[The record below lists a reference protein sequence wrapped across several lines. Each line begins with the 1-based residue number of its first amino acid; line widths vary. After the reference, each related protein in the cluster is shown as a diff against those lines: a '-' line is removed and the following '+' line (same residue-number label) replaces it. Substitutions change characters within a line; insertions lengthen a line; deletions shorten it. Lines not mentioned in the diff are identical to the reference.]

1 MRHVEVRHVEV
12 RHVEV
17 RHVEVSGSPTSD
29 PSQADPGDPPV
40 PLADRVAAAVE
51 GPASIPRGGRV
62 VAAVSGGGDSVAL
75 VHLLAEL
82 AGRSLVTLAGVAH
95 VNHRLR
101 GPASDGDERFCRDL
115 ARRLGVPCLV
125 ESAAVADLARS
136 RRVSVERA
144 GHEVRHAFFRRAAA
158 ELGAARVALGHTIDD
173 QAETVLLRLIRGA
186 GAAGLSGMR
195 PRTGLLVRPLLAV
208 SRAELRGYLAD
219 RGIPF
224 REDASNADP
233 RVPRNRV
240 RHELL
245 PQLRTYSPRIVEA
258 LARQADLAQADDAW
272 LSRLANETAADLVSY
287 GRGAVEVDAAGLSG
301 LPPALARRV
310 VRGALARVA
319 PGRREIGFGPVE
331 RVRRVAAGGPPRAD
345 LPGCRVER
353 AGGRVRLVPREGRG
367 GAAPPSGFAYRL
379 EVPGEVAVPEANVVI
394 GAEVVEA
401 GAAGVPRL
409 GPGGVGAAAG
419 RTALVAASAAAPLA
433 VRSWRFGDRY
443 RPLGLGGRSRKL
455 QDLFVDRKVP
465 RAERARVPLVVDAA
479 GRVVW
484 VVGFG
489 IGHGFRVGGG
499 DESVLFLK
507 VRPLGETL

>member
-1 MRHVEVRHVEV
+1 M
-12 RHVEV
+12 
-17 RHVEVSGSPTSD
+17 S
-29 PSQADPGDPPV
+29 
-40 PLADRVAAAVE
+40 LADRVAASVE
-51 GPASIPRGGRV
+51 RQALIPRGGRV

-75 VHLLAEL
+75 LHLLAEL
-82 AGRSLVTLAGVAH
+82 AGRSLLTLAGVAH

-101 GPASDGDERFCRDL
+101 GPASDEDERFCRDL
-115 ARRLGVPCLV
+115 ARRFGVPCLV
-125 ESAAVADLARS
+125 ESAAVADVARS

-144 GHEVRHAFFRRAAA
+144 GHHVRHAFFARAAA
-158 ELGAARVALGHTIDD
+158 ELGAGQVALGHTIDD

-195 PRTGLLVRPLLAV
+195 PRAGVLVRPLLEV
-208 SRAELRGYLAD
+208 GRVELRRYLAD
-219 RGIPF
+219 GGIPF
-224 REDASNADP
+224 REDASNADL

-258 LARQADLAQADDAW
+258 LARQADIARADEAW
-272 LSRLANETAADLVSY
+272 LSRRANEAAAELVSQE
-287 GRGAVEVDAAGLSG
+287 RGLVELDAAGLAA

-310 VRGALARVA
+310 ARDALARVE
-319 PGRREIGFGPVE
+319 PRRREIGFDAIE
-331 RVRRVAAGGPPRAD
+331 RVRRTAAGGPARTD

-353 AGGRVRLVPREGRG
+353 AAGRVRLVPRHGRTG
-367 GAAPPSGFAYRL
+367 PAPRPGFAYRL
-379 EVPGEVAVPEANVVI
+379 AIPGEIAVPEAGVRVR
-394 GAEVVEA
+394 AEVVDAAA
-401 GAAGVPRL
+401 GAVAD
-409 GPGGVGAAAG
+409 GGG
-419 RTALVAASAAAPLA
+419 RTALVALPAAPLV

-465 RAERARVPLVVDAA
+465 RDERTRIPLVFDAD

-489 IGHGFRVGGG
+489 IGHDFRAGEG

-507 VRPLGETL
+507 VSGLGEIL

>member
-1 MRHVEVRHVEV
+1 MGHVEVLGSQHLTV
-12 RHVEV
+12 R
-17 RHVEVSGSPTSD
+17 RPAPRG
-29 PSQADPGDPPV
+29 PPV

-75 VHLLAEL
+75 AHLLAEL

-95 VNHRLR
+95 VNHGLR
-101 GPASDGDERFCRDL
+101 GAASDGDERFCRGL

-125 ESAAVADLARS
+125 ESADVAALARS

-158 ELGAARVALGHTIDD
+158 ELGAGRVALGHTIDD

-208 SRAELRGYLAD
+208 SRADLRGYLAD
-219 RGIPF
+219 RGLPF
-224 REDASNADP
+224 REDASNADR

-258 LARQADLAQADDAW
+258 LARQADIAQADDAW
-272 LSRLANETAADLVSY
+272 LGRLANETAADLVSY
-287 GRGAVEVDAAGLSG
+287 GGGAVEMDAAGLSG
-301 LPPALARRV
+301 LPAALARRV
-310 VRGALARVA
+310 VRGAFARAV
-319 PGRREIGFGPVE
+319 PGRRDIGFGAVE

-353 AGGRVRLVPREGRG
+353 TAGRVRLVPREGRG
-367 GAAPPSGFAYRL
+367 GPAPRSGFAYRL
-379 EVPGEVAVPEANVVI
+379 DVPGEVAVPEADVVVR
-394 GAEVVEA
+394 AEVVAA
-401 GAAGVPRL
+401 GAVRVPGLGGAGDPA
-409 GPGGVGAAAG
+409 GP
-419 RTALVAASAAAPLA
+419 TAVVAASAAPPLV

-465 RAERARVPLVVDAA
+465 RAERARVPIVLDAA

-489 IGHGFRVGGG
+489 IGHGFRVGGT

>member
-1 MRHVEVRHVEV
+1 MR
-12 RHVEV
+12 
-17 RHVEVSGSPTSD
+17 SPKPD
-29 PSQADPGDPPV
+29 PSRAGPRDPPG

-75 VHLLAEL
+75 AHLLAEL
-82 AGRSLVTLAGVAH
+82 AGRSLVTLAGLAH

-125 ESAAVADLARS
+125 ESAAVAEFARS

-158 ELGAARVALGHTIDD
+158 ELGAGRVALGHTIDD

-186 GAAGLSGMR
+186 GTAGLSGMR
-195 PRTGLLVRPLLAV
+195 PRTGLVVRPLLAV
-208 SRAELRGYLAD
+208 SRAELRAYLAD
-219 RGIPF
+219 RSIPF
-224 REDASNADP
+224 REDASNADR

-258 LARQADLAQADDAW
+258 LARQADIAQADDAW
-272 LSRLANETAADLVSY
+272 LSHLANKAAGDLVSY
-287 GRGAVEVDAAGLSG
+287 GGGAVEMDAAGLSR

-319 PGRREIGFGPVE
+319 PGRRDIGFGPVE

-353 AGGRVRLVPREGRG
+353 AAGRARLVPREGRG
-367 GAAPPSGFAYRL
+367 GPAPRPGFAYRL
-379 EVPGEVAVPEANVVI
+379 DVPGEVEVPEAKVLI
-394 GAEVVEA
+394 RAEVVAA
-401 GAAGVPRL
+401 GAADVRGADGDPS
-409 GPGGVGAAAG
+409 GP
-419 RTALVAASAAAPLA
+419 TALVAASAPPPLV
-433 VRSWRFGDRY
+433 VRSWRPGDRY

-465 RAERARVPLVVDAA
+465 RAERARVPLVLDAD